1 MPLPPQDR
9 EIIDFLALILKP
21 EIYQIFHLPDPPPD
35 VLRTLVQDAIKG
47 MSAVDQKQAL
57 ARVKNLTTYTNTV
70 VQVLS
75 AAGGAT
81 RAA

>member
-1 MPLPPQDR
+1 MPPQER

-21 EIYQIFHLPDPPPD
+21 EIYQIIHLPDPPPE
-35 VLRTLVQDAIKG
+35 VLRTLVQEAVKG
-47 MSAVDQKQAL
+47 MSAADQKQAL
-57 ARVKNLTTYTNTV
+57 VRVKNVTAYTNTV

-75 AAGGAT
+75 GAGGAT